1 MRRNFAFGSLRFT
14 RQPRTQTSSHPGQP
28 GQGCGGPEH
37 VLTLE
42 INWPN

>member
-14 RQPRTQTSSHPGQP
+14 RQPRTQTSSHPGQ
-28 GQGCGGPEH
+28 GCGGPEH